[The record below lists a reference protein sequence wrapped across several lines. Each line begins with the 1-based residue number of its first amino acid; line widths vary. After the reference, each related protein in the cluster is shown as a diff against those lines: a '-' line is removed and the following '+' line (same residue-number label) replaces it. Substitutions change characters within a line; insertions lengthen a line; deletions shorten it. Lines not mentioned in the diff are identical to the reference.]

1 MTTENKNKLISG
13 AGTALFMAIIVLVC
27 LSFGYDPPDPPIPEE
42 GVEVNIGNSD
52 MGFGNNPMPEASEPS
67 SAPRPVSATEQVSTQ
82 NTESTVPLYTSP
94 KPSTAKQDNS
104 TPTTTKPETP
114 KEPEINKNALF
125 TGRRNQQ
132 SGSGSQGV
140 TEGTGDQGKPN
151 GNPNSNNYTG
161 NGGGNGMNYSLA
173 GRSNVTLPR
182 PNYSSNEQGTVVIQ
196 IWVDRDGKVTR
207 AEYQPK
213 GSSTSNGYLVSQ
225 ARAAALR
232 ARFNADPNAPDEQK
246 GTITYIFKI

>member
-1 MTTENKNKLISG
+1 MNNKIISG
-13 AGTALFMAIIVLVC
+13 IVTAAIMAVVVAIL
-27 LSFGYDPPDPPIPEE
+27 LAFGYDPPDPPIPEE
-42 GVEVNIGNSD
+42 GVEVNLGDSD
-52 MGFGNNPMPEASEPS
+52 YGLGDDAQPAST
-67 SAPRPVSATEQVSTQ
+67 AAATQA
-82 NTESTVPLYTSP
+82 
-94 KPSTAKQDNS
+94 PSTPNQVATQHAEP
-104 TPTTTKPETP
+104 TPNVGANTNDGNTVKPAPEQP
-114 KEPEINKNALF
+114 KVENKEPEINKNALF

-161 NGGGNGMNYSLA
+161 NGGNGMNFSLA

-225 ARAAALR
+225 ARTAALR
-232 ARFNADPNAPDEQK
+232 ARFNADPNAPDEQR